1 MATSAQYE
9 KVLAEEVWRLF
20 SDIYGGIKES
30 PGADDVARAVYIQL
44 IISNRCFMCFYAR
57 FDGDALFILR
67 E

>member
-9 KVLAEEVWRLF
+9 KALAEEVWRLF
-20 SDIYGGIKES
+20 SDIYGGIKEL

-44 IISNRCFMCFYAR
+44 ITSSSCFMCFYAK